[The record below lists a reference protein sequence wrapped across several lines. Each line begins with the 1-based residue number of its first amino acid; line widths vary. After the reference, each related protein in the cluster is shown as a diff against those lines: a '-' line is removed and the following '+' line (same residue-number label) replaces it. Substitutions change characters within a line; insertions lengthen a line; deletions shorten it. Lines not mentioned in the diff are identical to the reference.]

1 MSINDII
8 EFLENMK
15 LEFKGTVSRK
25 KYRSGL
31 NKQLTNKGLNY
42 MIDPT
47 FRDINRLFV
56 ISFKSGGNVPE
67 RNYFVDISRYQ
78 IF

>member
-1 MSINDII
+1 
-8 EFLENMK
+8 MK

-56 ISFKSGGNVPE
+56 ILFKSGGNVLE